1 MLPEL
6 DYVVPSNLFQACDF
20 LGNHGSQTKIIAGGT
35 DLILSLRGGEVKPR
49 FLLDISALKELR
61 QIEEVSG
68 KIRIGAACTHTQIA
82 ESPLLKSHG
91 GILSE
96 ASSRVANR
104 QIRNLGTVGGNIAN
118 ASPAADTLPA
128 LMALNAQVV
137 IVSKNGQRIPPLP
150 EIVKGPY
157 QTHLRPEELI
167 SSVIVEKIPE
177 RTWYR
182 FFRIIRRKAM
192 ATARINGAFVL
203 WLRDAKGPI
212 EEIRISVGS
221 VTPVP
226 CRMPEAE
233 NLLRGTLP
241 SDGLIEQACSSVGEA
256 MVASSGVRKSTEYK
270 LPVVQSLVKRAIQDA
285 LAGC

>member
-6 DYVVPSNLFQACDF
+6 DYVVPSNLFEACDF

-35 DLILSLRGGEVKPR
+35 DLVLSLRQGEVKPR
-49 FLLDISALKELR
+49 FLLDISTLKELC
-61 QIEEVSG
+61 QIEEASG

-82 ESPLLKSHG
+82 ESSLLKSHG

-128 LMALNAQVV
+128 LMVLNAQVV
-137 IVSKNGQRIPPLP
+137 IVSKNGQRILPLP

-167 SSVIVEKIPE
+167 SSVIVEKMPE
-177 RTWYR
+177 GTWYR

-192 ATARINGAFVL
+192 ATARINGALVL
-203 WLRDAKGPI
+203 WRRDGKGPI

-241 SDGLIEQACSSVGEA
+241 SDGLIEQVCSSVGEA